1 MQTSPG
7 FMNNDGKVTV
17 GETEWLIEQQTKS
30 FATPEDQELLLKF
43 SIAAPSRD
51 KEYSFLFHHTVKYYN

>member
-7 FMNNDGKVTV
+7 FINNDGKISV
-17 GETEWLIEQQTKS
+17 GKTEWIVEQQTKS

-43 SIAAPSRD
+43 RLAAPSKE
-51 KEYSFLFHHTVKYYN
+51 KEYSFLFHHTV